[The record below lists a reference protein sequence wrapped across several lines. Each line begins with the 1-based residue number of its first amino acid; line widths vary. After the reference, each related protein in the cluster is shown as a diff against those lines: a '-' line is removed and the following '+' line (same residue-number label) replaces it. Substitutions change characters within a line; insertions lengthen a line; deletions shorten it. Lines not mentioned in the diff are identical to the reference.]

1 MRTPISCFT
10 LASIT
15 TVIALA
21 LASCQRAPAIP
32 AGAPAP
38 PARRAALW
46 NEPQFTTMLH
56 AYRQKLAGQHRA
68 ALHFE
73 MSASDAN
80 LQVQDPANLANVVSY
95 RYAGGVLS
103 GPLAVDLTGVLQDP
117 NLDDN
122 LFDWDQVAVERIPA
136 LVEAALTQTKLAGAR
151 VVRVKITRPAPTQD
165 EIRRRLAE
173 IGPRISMEVEARTR
187 AIEQKLR
194 RDRDAV
200 FGGEMKGGKPKGN
213 EPKGGNNVLP
223 DVLAPMAVEISFS
236 LQAPGASGWLTA
248 NASGTITGSGIE
260 RTINWQ
266 PVQSNCAPYWRR
278 AAGLCG

>member
-1 MRTPISCFT
+1 
-10 LASIT
+10 
-15 TVIALA
+15 
-21 LASCQRAPAIP
+21 
-32 AGAPAP
+32 
-38 PARRAALW
+38 
-46 NEPQFTTMLH
+46 
-56 AYRQKLAGQHRA
+56 
-68 ALHFE
+68 

-80 LQVQDPANLANVVSY
+80 LQVQDSADLANVVSY

-103 GPLAVDLTGVLQDP
+103 GPLPVDLAGVLQDP

-136 LVEAALTQTKLAGAR
+136 LAEAALTQTKLAGAR

-173 IGPRISMEVEARTR
+173 IGPRIGMEVEARTR
-187 AIEQKLR
+187 AMEQKLR
-194 RDRDAV
+194 RDHDAV
-200 FGGEMKGGKPKGN
+200 FGGEMKGGKPKGD
-213 EPKGGNNVLP
+213 EPKGGNNALP
-223 DVLAPMAVEISFS
+223 DVLAPMAVELSFS

-260 RTINWQ
+260 RTINRQ
-266 PVQSNCAPYWRR
+266 PVQSNCAPFWRR